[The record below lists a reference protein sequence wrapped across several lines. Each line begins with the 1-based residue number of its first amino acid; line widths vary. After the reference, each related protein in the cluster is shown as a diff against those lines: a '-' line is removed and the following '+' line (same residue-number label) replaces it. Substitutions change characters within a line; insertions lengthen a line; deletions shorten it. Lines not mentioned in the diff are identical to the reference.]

1 MKTITRNL
9 IQTKLSKPRTYNNMT
24 IQKQI
29 RHAKKSFLVMDDKQ
43 RIIGRFKSL
52 KIAKQ
57 FINEYKAY

>member
-1 MKTITRNL
+1 
-9 IQTKLSKPRTYNNMT
+9 MT

-29 RHAKKSFLVMDDKQ
+29 RHAKKSFLVVDDKQ